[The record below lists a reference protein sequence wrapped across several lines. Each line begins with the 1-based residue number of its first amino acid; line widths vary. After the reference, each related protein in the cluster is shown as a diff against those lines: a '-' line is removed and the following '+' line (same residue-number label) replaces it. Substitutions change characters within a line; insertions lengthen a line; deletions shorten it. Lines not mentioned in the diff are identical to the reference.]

1 MKAWQVF
8 SAFALALVATA
19 PYSEDPFFFLDLA
32 LLPLPPLE
40 VEALALPRPLP
51 RPPPPEPPAPPVPPD
66 PPPPPWTDFRAWA
79 RSALVIDS
87 DSSVPWVSTFLGLVP
102 VKGYW
107 VRLRRKTQ
115 SPKNIAHLLKR
126 V

>member
-40 VEALALPRPLP
+40 VEAFALPRPLP
-51 RPPPPEPPAPPVPPD
+51 RLPPPEPPDPPD
-66 PPPPPWTDFRAWA
+66 PPPPPWTDFKAWA

-87 DSSVPWVSTFLGLVP
+87 ESSVPWVSTFLGLVP